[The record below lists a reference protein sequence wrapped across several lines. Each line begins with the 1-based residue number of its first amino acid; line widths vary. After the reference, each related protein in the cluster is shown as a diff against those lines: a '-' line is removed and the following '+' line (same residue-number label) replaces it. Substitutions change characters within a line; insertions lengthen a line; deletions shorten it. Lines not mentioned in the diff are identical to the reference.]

1 MPALNVADD
10 AAFVEMAVR
19 VGRDAAFRA
28 ALRAEVADRRSDSG
42 LFDMRAFAR
51 DFAALLHQIADRRRR
66 GLAPA
71 DVR

>member
-1 MPALNVADD
+1 
-10 AAFVEMAVR
+10 
-19 VGRDAAFRA
+19 
-28 ALRAEVADRRSDSG
+28 LRAEVADRRSDSG